1 MATLE
6 DDLTQLNFQYLM
18 LLREC
23 ARSNPMEAA
32 WRFGVVLETIDR
44 VADLSL
50 KQIKEQ
56 AAINRAVISLLP
68 LGNHPVSAAA
78 HAALLVHGAHDQ
90 GDHHG

>member
-18 LLREC
+18 LFREC

-32 WRFGVVLETIDR
+32 WRFGAVPDVVDR

-50 KQIKEQ
+50 EQIKEQ

-68 LGNHPVSAAA
+68 LGRYPVSAAA
-78 HAALLVHGAHDQ
+78 HAALLIHEAQDQ
-90 GDHHG
+90 GDDHG

>member
-1 MATLE
+1 
-6 DDLTQLNFQYLM
+6 
-18 LLREC
+18 
-23 ARSNPMEAA
+23 
-32 WRFGVVLETIDR
+32 
-44 VADLSL
+44 LSL
-50 KQIKEQ
+50 EQIKEQ